1 MITHAKVPQAKAARG
16 APEMDSY
23 YYATPMDDGQWE
35 LQSSRQT
42 DGPERY
48 AGRIEAMAAASE
60 HCRRQWE
67 VHGTPF
73 GIRVRD
79 RRGEWIDVLLHGGPH
94 PTLAP
99 SLA

>member
-1 MITHAKVPQAKAARG
+1 MNTHAKVPYAQAASG
-16 APEMDSY
+16 AQEMHSY

-35 LQSSRQT
+35 LQCSRQP
-42 DGPERY
+42 GPERY

-60 HCRRQWE
+60 HCRKQWE

-79 RRGEWIDVLLHGGPH
+79 RNGDWMDVLLHGGNSP
-94 PTLAP
+94 A
-99 SLA
+99 

>member
-1 MITHAKVPQAKAARG
+1 MITHARAPYAKDVNG
-16 APEMDSY
+16 GQELNSY

-35 LQSSRQT
+35 LQSSLQLDDT
-42 DGPERY
+42 ERY

-79 RRGEWIDVLLHGGPH
+79 HRGEWIDVLLHGGAH
-94 PTLAP
+94 PTP
-99 SLA
+99 SSSLA